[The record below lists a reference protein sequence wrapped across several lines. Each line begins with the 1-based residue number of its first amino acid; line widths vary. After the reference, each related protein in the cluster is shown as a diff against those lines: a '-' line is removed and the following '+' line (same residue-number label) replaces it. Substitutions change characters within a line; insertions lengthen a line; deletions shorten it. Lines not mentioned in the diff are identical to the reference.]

1 MKLLIKIL
9 LIAAL
14 AYLLEQ
20 ILPWWSIAIA
30 AFAVELAMG
39 KPKGLSFVSGFVAIF
54 LLWLIM
60 AYIIDIKNEHILA
73 AKVAEVL
80 PLGGS
85 TAIILLVTA
94 FIGGLVGGLAGA
106 AGREF
111 KRAFVI

>member
-1 MKLLIKIL
+1 MKLLIKII

-30 AFAVELAMG
+30 AFAVEVAMG
-39 KPKGLSFVSGFVAIF
+39 KPKGLSFISGFVIV
-54 LLWLIM
+54 
-60 AYIIDIKNEHILA
+60 AYIIDMKNEHILA

-85 TAIILLVTA
+85 TLAILLVTA
-94 FIGGLVGGLAGA
+94 TIGGLVGGLAGA